1 MKSCNLMKKLDC
13 MIHSVRFI
21 CVLDTNVIY
30 PIEIRDLLFWFAHYD
45 LYTPKWS
52 EHIFEEWANVMR
64 RKGVSEEEVSKR
76 TKKANLAFPDAFV
89 PNYSELIPGLK
100 LPDKNDRHVLAAAIK
115 TNANVIVTNNIK
127 DFPKDYLLSFGLSAK
142 TADDFLTDI
151 IDLNPERATKA
162 FKEMVLYRRKPD
174 LDEFEVLDRL
184 RNRGLKDTADFLHSQ
199 L

>member
-1 MKSCNLMKKLDC
+1 MILCNLTKKSDC

-21 CVLDTNVIY
+21 CILDTNVIY

-52 EHIFEEWANVMR
+52 EHIFDEWAAVMKI
-64 RKGVSEEEVSKR
+64 KGVSKEEISKR
-76 TKKANLAFPDAFV
+76 LARANLAFPDAFV
-89 PNYSELIPGLK
+89 SNYSGLITGLE
-100 LPDKNDRHVLAAAIK
+100 LPDKNDCHVLAAAIK

-127 DFPKDYLLSFGLSAK
+127 DFPKEYLSSFGLSAK

-151 IDLNPERATKA
+151 IDLNPEEAIKA
-162 FKEMVLYRRKPD
+162 FKEMVLYRRNPD
-174 LDEFEVLDRL
+174 LDEFQVLDIL